1 MSPRRPPAAAP
12 SVPVDDDR
20 FRRAHLATA
29 TIETPEGL
37 VEIDLKESPL
47 RWLASRKDA
56 SGVPFLSPHEVAAGE
71 RFRCD
76 FTLAGLSPKLGSAW
90 QAPVSRGSDGG
101 RGLDYAD
108 VVIAAKQR
116 LQRAEI
122 AVGPDFAALLLD
134 VCGFLKGIEEVE
146 KARGWPVRTGKVV
159 LKLAL
164 AALARSYGLT
174 GEAVG
179 PARSAGI
186 RSWRSA
192 KTGERKSG

>member
-1 MSPRRPPAAAP
+1 MTRRRATSAAN
-12 SVPVDDDR
+12 SVPVADDR
-20 FRRAHLATA
+20 FRRAHLAPQ
-29 TIETPEGL
+29 TIETPDGL

-56 SGVPFLSPHEVAAGE
+56 SGVPFLSPHEVEAGE
-71 RFRCD
+71 RFRAD
-76 FTLAGLSPKLGSAW
+76 FTLAGLSPRLGASW
-90 QAPVSRGSDGG
+90 QAPVSRGSGGG

-108 VVIAAKQR
+108 VMIAAKQR
-116 LQRAEI
+116 LRHAET

-164 AALARSYGLT
+164 AALARCYGLK
-174 GEAVG
+174 GEARG
-179 PARSAGI
+179 PARSSAI
-186 RSWRSA
+186 RSWRGS
-192 KTGERKSG
+192 